1 MLHINVKNDRF
12 SIQFSVPALFSG
24 SFGDKTHEKVFDS
37 IAQVNKAMR
46 VAAPGTEGSRSR
58 RLKRGDNVKIVLT
71 PKMKFKTY
79 QN

>member
-1 MLHINVKNDRF
+1 L
-12 SIQFSVPALFSG
+12 
-24 SFGDKTHEKVFDS
+24 GDKTHEKVFDS

-58 RLKRGDNVKIVLT
+58 RLKRGHNVKIVLT

>member
-1 MLHINVKNDRF
+1 MTAF
-12 SIQFSVPALFSG
+12 QFSFQFQHYFQVRL
-24 SFGDKTHEKVFDS
+24 GDKTHEKVFDS